1 MKTFSTDHLEQRY
14 QFVSGMCHIWYIYKA
29 QLSCLINLT
38 WRSSY
43 HKKTAVCC
51 FLSQS
56 SKFSKSE
63 SINKLLAVKSLEY
76 CDTLCIFSPLV
87 PLVKLHYICYKLTP
101 SLTKLDLETTTLYT
115 NSFRLELKLWFSQS
129 NLPEESAGAAE
140 FFRVGEEKGGF
151 LGFYHKTINIY

>member
-29 QLSCLINLT
+29 QLICLNNLT
-38 WRSSY
+38 WRSSIQISQENS
-43 HKKTAVCC
+43 CLL

-63 SINKLLAVKSLEY
+63 SINKLLSVKSLEY

-87 PLVKLHYICYKLTP
+87 PLVKLHYICYKLAP

-115 NSFRLELKLWFSQS
+115 FSFRL
-129 NLPEESAGAAE
+129 
-140 FFRVGEEKGGF
+140 
-151 LGFYHKTINIY
+151 